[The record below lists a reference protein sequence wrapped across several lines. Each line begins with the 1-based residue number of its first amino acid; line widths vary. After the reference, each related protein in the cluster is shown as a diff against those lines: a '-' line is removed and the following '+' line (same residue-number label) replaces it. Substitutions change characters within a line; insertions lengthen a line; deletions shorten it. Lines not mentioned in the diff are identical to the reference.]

1 MLKIVVNYQK
11 NHSFEEKDGNTFLEF
26 QIKFVRNNLKR
37 VLGVEWDTRND
48 EFVFHFSNLVDL
60 TRSLE
65 TTKRNVLK
73 ISASFYDPLGLISPV
88 TARVKTIFQLLCKD
102 KLDWDEKVPLEI
114 EVIWESF
121 LSNLENWN
129 CLKVKRFAFYEIEE
143 NILSVD
149 LHRFCD
155 RSNQI
160 YCAVVYLRIETMF
173 GIRVS
178 LLVSKTKVTP
188 LKKLSMPRLELL
200 SCVLLSK
207 LLNEVLSIVTKRI
220 CVNNICCWSDS
231 EVALCW
237 IKGKEKSWRPW
248 VENRVVNIR
257 KVADRDRWFHVEGVH
272 NPADI
277 PTRVVSCEESLRK
290 WLDGPE
296 ILYKE
301 NVMSVEFDA
310 GKRLKLVDEMVKSEL
325 KGKGFSRL
333 CDAKPVRQDELYA
346 NILIELNNNATVKN
360 SNTNIGNVINLS
372 RYSSFEKLIN
382 VTCFVFRFMKN
393 FLYKM
398 KKQNQCF
405 KEESVSI
412 EEREEAINRW
422 IIHEQDCLRQQPNF
436 Q

>member
-1 MLKIVVNYQK
+1 M
-11 NHSFEEKDGNTFLEF
+11 
-26 QIKFVRNNLKR
+26 
-37 VLGVEWDTRND
+37 
-48 EFVFHFSNLVDL
+48 
-60 TRSLE
+60 
-65 TTKRNVLK
+65 
-73 ISASFYDPLGLISPV
+73 SPV
-88 TARVKTIFQLLCKD
+88 NDRVKTIFQLLGKD
-102 KLDWDEKVPLEI
+102 KLHWDPLT
-114 EVIWESF
+114 
-121 LSNLENWN
+121 SNLENWN

-149 LHRFCD
+149 LHGFCD
-155 RSNQI
+155 SSNQI
-160 YCAVVYLRIETMF
+160 YCTVVYLRIETTF

-257 KVADRDRWFHVEGVH
+257 KVVVRDRWFYVEGVH

-277 PTRVVSCEESLRK
+277 PTRVFSCEESLRK

-310 GKRLKLVDEMVKSEL
+310 GKRLKLVDEMVRSSL
-325 KGKGFSRL
+325 VPSASF
-333 CDAKPVRQDELYA
+333 
-346 NILIELNNNATVKN
+346 
-360 SNTNIGNVINLS
+360 
-372 RYSSFEKLIN
+372 RYKRK
-382 VTCFVFRFMKN
+382 TK
-393 FLYKM
+393 
-398 KKQNQCF
+398 
-405 KEESVSI
+405 
-412 EEREEAINRW
+412 
-422 IIHEQDCLRQQPNF
+422 
-436 Q
+436 

>member
-1 MLKIVVNYQK
+1 M
-11 NHSFEEKDGNTFLEF
+11 
-26 QIKFVRNNLKR
+26 
-37 VLGVEWDTRND
+37 
-48 EFVFHFSNLVDL
+48 
-60 TRSLE
+60 E
-65 TTKRNVLK
+65 TT
-73 ISASFYDPLGLISPV
+73 
-88 TARVKTIFQLLCKD
+88 
-102 KLDWDEKVPLEI
+102 
-114 EVIWESF
+114 
-121 LSNLENWN
+121 
-129 CLKVKRFAFYEIEE
+129 
-143 NILSVD
+143 
-149 LHRFCD
+149 
-155 RSNQI
+155 
-160 YCAVVYLRIETMF
+160 F

-200 SCVLLSK
+200 SCVRLSK
-207 LLNEVLSIVTKRI
+207 LLNEVLHIVTKRI

-257 KVADRDRWFHVEGVH
+257 KVADRDRWFHVESVH

-325 KGKGFSRL
+325 KCKGFSRL
-333 CDAKPVRQDELYA
+333 YDAKPVRQNELYT
-346 NILIELNNNATVKN
+346 NILIELNNNATVKS
-360 SNTNIGNVINLS
+360 SNTNIGNVINFS

-382 VTCFVFRFMKN
+382 VTCFVFRFLKK
-393 FLYKM
+393 FSCKL
-398 KKQNQCF
+398 KKQN
-405 KEESVSI
+405 KKLL
-412 EEREEAINRW
+412 ING
-422 IIHEQDCLRQQPNF
+422 
-436 Q
+436 